1 MIQKI
6 ADLPQQQQ
14 ILLAVLGAG
23 LLFAA
28 WYYGIDP
35 TTAEVAAM
43 KATNQQLTTEIET
56 AQVTAG
62 RLPLFQEEVQA
73 QEQQLELKR
82 EKLPDEKET
91 AEIVRQV
98 QKLAEDSNLELKD
111 FRPQSTVRYDFYE
124 DWPILMSIEGSYRN
138 LGLFFQKIAQF
149 QRLINISDIQ
159 ITSLDTTTDGNTI
172 RATCTATTFV
182 FLEETVPE
190 AGTDSTD

>member
-14 ILLAVLGAG
+14 ILLAVLAVG
-23 LLFAA
+23 LLFGA
-28 WYYGIDP
+28 WYYGVEP
-35 TTAEVAAM
+35 TTVEVAAM
-43 KATNQQLTTEIET
+43 RATNQGLTTEIET
-56 AQVTAG
+56 AQVTAA
-62 RLPLFQEEVQA
+62 RLPQFQEEVQA

-98 QKLAEDSNLELKD
+98 QKLAEDSNLDLKD
-111 FRPQSTVRYDFYE
+111 FRPQSTIRYEFYE

-138 LGLFFQKIAQF
+138 LGLFFQEIAQF
-149 QRLINISDIQ
+149 QRLINISNIE
-159 ITSLDTTTDGNTI
+159 ITTLANTDGNTI

-190 AGTDSTD
+190 VESD